1 MAWPVCAVS
10 CVERMQRE
18 QAQRAHA
25 AAEILAA
32 KHEAAAW
39 RAKLQQATADLASF
53 QQRMPSQVGP
63 ASLACAH
70 HPVPLTLCAPHQ
82 LTSLRGDL

>member
-1 MAWPVCAVS
+1 MAWPICAVS
-10 CVERMQRE
+10 CLERMQRE

-63 ASLACAH
+63 ASLAC
-70 HPVPLTLCAPHQ
+70 V
-82 LTSLRGDL
+82 

>member
-1 MAWPVCAVS
+1 MAWPIRALS
-10 CVERMQRE
+10 CLERMQRE

-39 RAKLQQATADLASF
+39 RAKLQQATVDLASF
-53 QQRMPSQVGP
+53 RRRMPSQVGP
-63 ASLACAH
+63 ASLACAQ
-70 HPVPLTLCAPHQ
+70 HPVLLILCAPHQ
-82 LTSLRGDL
+82 LMSLRGDL

>member
-1 MAWPVCAVS
+1 
-10 CVERMQRE
+10 MQGE

-39 RAKLQQATADLASF
+39 RAKLQQVTAELAAS

-63 ASLACAH
+63 A
-70 HPVPLTLCAPHQ
+70 PFTRVVDTLNC
-82 LTSLRGDL
+82 